1 METAFIRKGED
12 KMKHANIV
20 EFEVYGDYALFS
32 DPVTRVGGEKNSYQ
46 VPTYEAIKGVL
57 HSIYWKPTIIWVID
71 KVRVMNQI
79 QTESKGIRPIKYNSN
94 KNDLSYYTYLKN
106 CRYQVQ
112 AHFEWNENRE
122 NLKDDRNE
130 NKHFYVA
137 KRMIERG
144 GRRDVFLGARE
155 CQAYVEPCEFGTG
168 EGAYDDTP
176 EIDYGIMYHGITYA
190 DEAYSDDTDD
200 MMTVRMWHCVMKNG
214 IISFDRPEKC
224 IHRSV
229 RKMGIKEFG
238 QNYNNFSG
246 IGEFKEVE

>member
-1 METAFIRKGED
+1 M
-12 KMKHANIV
+12 
-20 EFEVYGDYALFS
+20 
-32 DPVTRVGGEKNSYQ
+32 
-46 VPTYEAIKGVL
+46 
-57 HSIYWKPTIIWVID
+57 
-71 KVRVMNQI
+71 
-79 QTESKGIRPIKYNSN
+79 
-94 KNDLSYYTYLKN
+94 
-106 CRYQVQ
+106 
-112 AHFEWNENRE
+112 
-122 NLKDDRNE
+122 KDDRNE

-190 DEAYSDDTDD
+190 DEAYSDDTYD